1 MPGLNLTY
9 EYFCEVVGQLTR
21 HSSSP
26 VTPENLNPL
35 IQRVLTQFAGSTI
48 YGVGGHSVLI
58 SIANNIGVKIS
69 YTPGG
74 EHLLH
79 EQSVF
84 QLIASEPCKHIA
96 HSLFTGPDVIFME
109 LFPNGTLYD
118 RLWKADKPYP
128 VLQWMQQLCDAAAC
142 LESVGYAHGDI
153 NPRNILFDDQDQ
165 IRLIDYDYALK
176 VGETVE
182 VGFEPYVRHR
192 KEDYGIAGPDTE
204 QFALGSVFWFMS
216 RGTELYADIDGAE
229 RVNRLIGCKFPELN
243 VESDPIDAIIY
254 DCWHGK
260 FESIAALARR
270 VQQTV
275 LDESLKGKRKMCEE
289 SYSRISA
296 CLESAS

>member
-1 MPGLNLTY
+1 
-9 EYFCEVVGQLTR
+9 
-21 HSSSP
+21 
-26 VTPENLNPL
+26 
-35 IQRVLTQFAGSTI
+35 
-48 YGVGGHSVLI
+48 
-58 SIANNIGVKIS
+58 
-69 YTPGG
+69 
-74 EHLLH
+74 
-79 EQSVF
+79 
-84 QLIASEPCKHIA
+84 
-96 HSLFTGPDVIFME
+96 
-109 LFPNGTLYD
+109 
-118 RLWKADKPYP
+118 
-128 VLQWMQQLCDAAAC
+128 MQKLCDAAAC

-153 NPRNILFDDQDQ
+153 NPRNILFDDEDQ
-165 IRLIDYDYALK
+165 VRFIDYDHSLK

-270 VQQTV
+270 VRQVV
-275 LDESLKGKRKMCEE
+275 LDESLKEKRKMCEE
-289 SYSRISA
+289 SYSRISS
-296 CLESAS
+296 CIDLSLIHI